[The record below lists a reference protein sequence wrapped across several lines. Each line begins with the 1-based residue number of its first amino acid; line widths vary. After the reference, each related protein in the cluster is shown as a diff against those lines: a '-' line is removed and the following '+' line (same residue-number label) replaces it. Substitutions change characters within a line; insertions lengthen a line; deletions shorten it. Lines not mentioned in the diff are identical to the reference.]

1 MRMTAPLKSI
11 EGTGIAAAMADIGRR
26 AKSAARKLALSPAA
40 QRDAALAAM
49 AKAIRQAEA
58 AILAA
63 NAEDVAEVKAAGTN
77 AAFLDRLTLTPKIV
91 AGMADGIEMVRDLND
106 PIGAVMESWT
116 RPNGM
121 TIERVRVPLG
131 VIGVIYESRPNVTAD
146 AAVLCL
152 KAGNAAILRGGS
164 ESFRSARAIHA
175 ALLEG
180 LRAAGLPED
189 AIQLVPTRDRAAVGL
204 MLAGLDGNLDVIVP
218 RGGKGLI
225 ARVQAEARVPVFA
238 HLEGVVHVYVDKAAD
253 LEMARTIVLNAKMR
267 RTGVCGAAETLLI
280 DRAAAPTMLKSL
292 VTMLLDAGC
301 EVRGDA
307 DVQTSD
313 ARVKPASEE
322 DWPTEYLDSIIA
334 AKVVDGVDAA
344 IAHIERYGSHHTDAI
359 VTADQKAAEKFLSE
373 VDSAIVLH
381 NASTQFADGGEFGFG
396 AEIGIATGR
405 MHARGP
411 VGVEQLTTFKY
422 RIRGSGQVRP

>member
-1 MRMTAPLKSI
+1 MAAPLKSI
-11 EGTGIAAAMADIGRR
+11 EAIGIADAMADIGRR
-26 AKSAARKLALSPAA
+26 AKGAARTLALSPAT
-40 QRDAALAAM
+40 QRDQALDAM
-49 AKAIRQAEA
+49 AQAIRASTA
-58 AILAA
+58 GILAA
-63 NAEDVAEVKAAGTN
+63 NAEDVAEAKQNGTT
-77 AAFLDRLTLTPKIV
+77 AAFLDRLSLDTKRV
-91 AGMADGIEMVRDLND
+91 AAMADGIAIVRDLND
-106 PIGAVMESWT
+106 PVGAVMESWT

-121 TIERVRVPLG
+121 LIERVRVPLG
-131 VIGVIYESRPNVTAD
+131 VVGVIYESRPNVTAD

-152 KAGNAAILRGGS
+152 KAGNAVILRGGS

-175 ALLEG
+175 ALVEG

-204 MLAGLDGNLDVIVP
+204 MLGGLDGNIDVIVP
-218 RGGKGLI
+218 RGGKGLVG
-225 ARVQAEARVPVFA
+225 RVQAEARVPVFA

-253 LEMARTIVLNAKMR
+253 LAMAKEIVLNAKLR
-267 RTGVCGAAETLLI
+267 RTGVCGAAETLLV
-280 DRAAAPTMLKSL
+280 DRAAASTHLQPLISMLIN
-292 VTMLLDAGC
+292 AGC
-301 EVRGDA
+301 EVRGDIA
-307 DVQTSD
+307 VQKSD
-313 ARVKPASEE
+313 SRAKAATED
-322 DWPTEYLDSIIA
+322 DWPAEYLDAIIA

-359 VTADQKAAEKFLSE
+359 VTADQRAADKFLNE

-381 NASTQFADGGEFGFG
+381 NATTQFADGGEFGFG

-422 RIRGSGQVRP
+422 RIRGTGQIRP

>member
-1 MRMTAPLKSI
+1 
-11 EGTGIAAAMADIGRR
+11 
-26 AKSAARKLALSPAA
+26 
-40 QRDAALAAM
+40 
-49 AKAIRQAEA
+49 
-58 AILAA
+58 
-63 NAEDVAEVKAAGTN
+63 
-77 AAFLDRLTLTPKIV
+77 
-91 AGMADGIEMVRDLND
+91 MVRELAD
-106 PIGAVMESWT
+106 PVGAVTESWT

-152 KAGNAAILRGGS
+152 KAGNAVILRGGS

-175 ALLEG
+175 ALVEG
-180 LRAAGLPED
+180 LRAADLPED

-204 MLAGLDGNLDVIVP
+204 MLAGLDGT
-218 RGGKGLI
+218 
-225 ARVQAEARVPVFA
+225 
-238 HLEGVVHVYVDKAAD
+238 Y
-253 LEMARTIVLNAKMR
+253 R
-267 RTGVCGAAETLLI
+267 R
-280 DRAAAPTMLKSL
+280 DRAARRQGPGRPRAGGGARAGVRASRRRGARLCRQGRRPRHGEDDRAERQDAPHRRLRRRR
-292 VTMLLDAGC
+292 DAAGRSRRRADDAQAARHDAARC
-301 EVRGDA
+301 RLRG
-307 DVQTSD
+307 
-313 ARVKPASEE
+313 ARRCRRAEGRRARESR
-322 DWPTEYLDSIIA
+322 DRRRLAGRISRRIIA

-359 VTADQKAAEKFLSE
+359 VTADQKAADKFLSE

-422 RIRGSGQVRP
+422 RIRGTGQIRP